1 MMKFVLLGL
10 IVVVGIGGVS
20 GDIEKDLE
28 DWVLKRHLNY
38 LPEYTP
44 IANKSANYLG
54 ESLLEFSKANHVIV

>member
-1 MMKFVLLGL
+1 MLLGL

-20 GDIEKDLE
+20 GDKEKDLE
-28 DWVLKRHLNY
+28 DVPDWVLKRHLNY

-54 ESLLEFSKANHVIV
+54 KSLLEFSKANHAIV